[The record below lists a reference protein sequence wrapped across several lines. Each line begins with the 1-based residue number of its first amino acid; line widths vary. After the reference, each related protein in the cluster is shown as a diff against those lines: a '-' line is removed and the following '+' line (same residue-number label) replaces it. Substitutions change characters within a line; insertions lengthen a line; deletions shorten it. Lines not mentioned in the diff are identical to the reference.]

1 MKGIIVGI
9 QDTASMNTGKLYRVI
24 LYKREANDTK
34 YSKQQLPEYVLAN
47 MLREN
52 KIQLDNAALVD
63 GKIKGTTGELSRFT
77 ANKDFHPMVILSEIV
92 ADGQTIGY
100 RTANFDGKIQSIRV
114 KDVIAYCN
122 RVASYGAPFQNAMF
136 VQESATKAH
145 IRAYPGQ
152 TFFKEVIQRKKTDEA
167 VKSPVSNTK
176 NNSKNLSKL
185 EELFS
190 PEQIDKLVLAKK
202 KGIDVKIIGNNK
214 LTPGQM
220 AILIR
225 GAEDGI
231 NVRPFADPAF
241 SEKAMNAYRINAKY
255 GVRITDFIHP
265 GYNAE
270 QIYELSTGW
279 LSGVD
284 ITKFSDVKLSAKDM
298 AKKRVYLESLLW
310 NEVEAEQI

>member
-9 QDTASMNTGKLYRVI
+9 QENTAEYPGKIYRVI
-24 LYKREANDTK
+24 LYKRENNDTK
-34 YSKQQLPEYVLAN
+34 YSKQQIPEHVLTN
-47 MLREN
+47 MLQN
-52 KIQLDNAALVD
+52 NSINLDNAALVG

-92 ADGQTIGY
+92 ADGQVIGY

-114 KDVIAYCN
+114 KDVLAYCS
-122 RVASYGAPFQNAMF
+122 RVASSGAPFQNAMY

-152 TFFKEVIQRKKTDEA
+152 TFFKEVIQRKKTEEA
-167 VKSPVSNTK
+167 AKAPVANTK
-176 NNSKNLSKL
+176 DNSKNLSKL

-190 PEQIDKLVLAKK
+190 KEQIEKLVLAKK

-220 AILIR
+220 SVLIK
-225 GAEDGI
+225 GASEGI
-231 NVRPFADPAF
+231 NVKPFADPAF

-255 GVRITDFIHP
+255 GVRIADFIHP

-284 ITKFSDVKLSAKDM
+284 ITKFSDIKLSAKDM